1 MCLKMKK
8 RSCVILGCTGTV
20 GQRLVEALYPH
31 PWFDIVDVAASKRS
45 AGQKYKDRLRDDWYL
60 SSEIPDEIAEM
71 VIKPM
76 EPDAV
81 TTADL
86 AFSALPSN
94 IAKEVEPAFAKAGYV
109 LTSNASAFRMAEDVP
124 LMIPEINA
132 NHLQLIDVQKKKRD
146 WSGAICTDPNC
157 TTIGLAMVFKP
168 IYDNFG
174 IEYAIMNTWQA
185 ISGAGLPGV
194 PALLITDNVIPYI
207 GGEEEKVISE
217 VQKILG
223 KFEGDYIK
231 AADFQMAATC
241 TRVPSID
248 GHFETAY
255 VKTKERVEIEEVKK
269 VLRNF
274 PGLDS
279 LGLPFAPKDPI
290 IVREEINRPQ
300 PRLDRMA
307 GSVPGMAVTVGRV
320 RQGLDNKSINLCLIS
335 HNTIRGAAGAVIL
348 NAELMCSKNI
358 V

>member
-1 MCLKMKK
+1 MKK
-8 RSCVILGCTGTV
+8 KSCIILGCTGTV

-31 PWFDIVDVAASKRS
+31 PWFEIRDIAASKRS
-45 AGQKYKDRLRDDWYL
+45 AGQKYKDRLRNDWYL
-60 SSEIPDEIAEM
+60 SSEIPKEIAEM
-71 VIKPM
+71 EIKPM
-76 EPDAV
+76 DPRAV
-81 TTADL
+81 EEADL
-86 AFSALPSN
+86 AFSAIPSGV
-94 IAKEVEPAFAKAGYV
+94 AREVEPAFAKAGFV

-132 NHLQLIDVQKKKRD
+132 DHLQLIDVQKKKRD
-146 WSGAICTDPNC
+146 WAGAICTDPNC

-207 GGEEEKVISE
+207 TDEEEKVISE

-223 KFEGDYIK
+223 AFEDEQIK
-231 AADFQMAATC
+231 KADFKMAATC
-241 TRVPSID
+241 TRVPTID

-255 VKTKERVEIEEVKK
+255 IKTKEKVEVSEVKK
-269 VLRNF
+269 VLREF
-274 PGLDS
+274 SGLDS
-279 LGLPFAPKDPI
+279 LGLPFAPKNPL
-290 IVREEINRPQ
+290 IVREEVNRPQ

-307 GSVPGMAVTVGRV
+307 GSVPGMAVSVGRI
-320 RQGLDNKSINLCLIS
+320 RPGLDDKSINLCLIS

-348 NAELMCSKNI
+348 NAELLCAKNYI
-358 V
+358 

>member
-1 MCLKMKK
+1 MKK
-8 RSCVILGCTGTV
+8 KSCIILGCTGTV
-20 GQRLVEALYPH
+20 GQRLIEALYPH
-31 PWFDIVDVAASKRS
+31 PWFDIVDIAASERS
-45 AGQKYKDRLRDDWYL
+45 SGQKYQDRIRTEWYL
-60 SSEIPDEIAEM
+60 GSDIPEEIAEM

-76 EPDAV
+76 DPKATEQ
-81 TTADL
+81 ADL
-86 AFSALPSN
+86 AFSALPAD
-94 IAKEVEPAFAKAGYV
+94 IAKEVEPKFAKAGYI

-124 LMIPEINA
+124 LIIPEINA
-132 NHLQLIDVQKKKRD
+132 NHLQLIDVQKKKRG

-168 IYDNFG
+168 INDRFG
-174 IEYAIMNTWQA
+174 IEEAIMNTWQA

-223 KFEGDYIK
+223 TFEEDHIK
-231 AADFQMAATC
+231 KAGFKMAATC
-241 TRVPSID
+241 TRVPTID

-255 VKTKERVEIEEVKK
+255 IKTKERVNIDEVKK
-269 VLRNF
+269 VLREF

-279 LGLPFAPKDPI
+279 LKLPYAPKDPI

-307 GSVPGMAVTVGRV
+307 GSVPGMAVTVGRI
-320 RQGLDNKSINLCLIS
+320 RPGLDNKTINLCLIS

-348 NAELMCSKNI
+348 NAELMCAKNY

>member
-1 MCLKMKK
+1 MHKK
-8 RSCVILGCTGTV
+8 SCVILGCTGTV
-20 GQRLVEALYPH
+20 GQRLIEALYPH
-31 PWFDIVDVAASKRS
+31 PWFDIVDIAASKRS
-45 AGQKYKDRLRDDWYL
+45 ADQKYKDRMRDSWYL
-60 SSEIPDEIAEM
+60 SSNIPEEISEM

-76 EPDAV
+76 DPNAV
-81 TTADL
+81 EQADL
-86 AFSALPSN
+86 AFSALPSGV
-94 IAKEVEPAFAKAGYV
+94 AKEVEPQFAKAGYV
-109 LTSNASAFRMAEDVP
+109 ITSNASAFRMVEDVP

-132 NHLQLIDVQKKKRD
+132 DHLQLIEIQKEKRN

-168 IYDNFG
+168 INDRFG
-174 IEYAIMNTWQA
+174 IEQAIMNTWQA

-194 PALLITDNVIPYI
+194 PGLLITDNVIPYI

-223 KFEGDYIK
+223 KFENDHIK
-231 AADFQMAATC
+231 KADFKMAATC
-241 TRVPSID
+241 TRVPSVD

-255 VKTKERVEIEEVKK
+255 IKTKEPVDIDEVKK
-269 VLRNF
+269 VIREF

-279 LGLPFAPKDPI
+279 LGLPYAPKDPL
-290 IVREEINRPQ
+290 IVREEVNRPQ

-307 GSVPGMAVTVGRV
+307 GSVPGMAVSVGRI
-320 RQGLDNKSINLCLIS
+320 RQGLDEKSINLCLIS

-348 NAELMCSKNI
+348 NAELMCVKNY

>member
-1 MCLKMKK
+1 MKK

-31 PWFDIVDVAASKRS
+31 PWFDIVDIAASGRS
-45 AGQKYKDRLRDDWYL
+45 AGQKYKDRMRDSWYL
-60 SSEIPDEIAEM
+60 ASKIPDEIAEM
-71 VIKPM
+71 EIKPM
-76 EPDAV
+76 DPKAV
-81 TTADL
+81 EKADL
-86 AFSALPSN
+86 AFSALPASV
-94 IAKEVEPAFAKAGYV
+94 AQEVEPEFAKAGFI
-109 LTSNASAFRMAEDVP
+109 LTSNASAFRMVEDVP
-124 LMIPEINA
+124 LIIPEINA
-132 NHLQLIDVQKKKRD
+132 DHLQLIEVQKKKRN

-168 IYDNFG
+168 IHDHFV
-174 IEYAIMNTWQA
+174 IEEAIMNTWQA
-185 ISGAGLPGV
+185 ISGAGLHGV

-217 VQKILG
+217 VHKILG
-223 KFEGDYIK
+223 TFEKDHIK
-231 AADFQMAATC
+231 KVDFKMAATC

-255 VKTKERVEIEEVKK
+255 IKTKKPVDIEEVKR
-269 VLRNF
+269 VIREF

-279 LGLPFAPKDPI
+279 LGLPYAPKDPL
-290 IVREEINRPQ
+290 IVRDEVNRPQ

-307 GSVPGMAVTVGRV
+307 GTVPGMAVTVGRV
-320 RQGLDNKSINLCLIS
+320 RPGLDDKSINLCLIS

-348 NAELMCSKNI
+348 NAELMAAKNY

>member
-1 MCLKMKK
+1 MKK
-8 RSCVILGCTGTV
+8 KSCVILGCTGTV

-31 PWFDIVDVAASKRS
+31 PWFDIVDIAASKRS
-45 AGQKYKDRLRDDWYL
+45 AGQKYKDRLSNEWYL
-60 SSEIPDEIAEM
+60 SSDIPDEIAEM

-76 EPDAV
+76 DPKIVDE
-81 TTADL
+81 ADL
-86 AFSALPSN
+86 AFSALPSGV
-94 IAKEVEPAFAKAGYV
+94 AKEVEPAFAQAGYF

-132 NHLQLIDVQKKKRD
+132 DHLKLIDVQRKKRN

-168 IYDNFG
+168 IHNHFG
-174 IEYAIMNTWQA
+174 IVSAVMNTWQA

-207 GGEEEKVISE
+207 NDEEEKVISE

-223 KFEGDYIK
+223 TFENDRIK
-231 AADFQMAATC
+231 YADFKMAATC
-241 TRVPSID
+241 TRVPTID

-255 VKTKERVEIEEVKK
+255 IRTKDKLDIDEVKR
-269 VLRNF
+269 VIREF

-279 LGLPFAPKDPI
+279 LGLPFAPKNPL
-290 IVREEINRPQ
+290 IVREENNRPQ

-307 GSVPGMAVTVGRV
+307 GSVPGMAVSVGRI
-320 RQGLDNKSINLCLIS
+320 RPGLDEKSINLCLIS

-348 NAELMCSKNI
+348 NAELICAKNL